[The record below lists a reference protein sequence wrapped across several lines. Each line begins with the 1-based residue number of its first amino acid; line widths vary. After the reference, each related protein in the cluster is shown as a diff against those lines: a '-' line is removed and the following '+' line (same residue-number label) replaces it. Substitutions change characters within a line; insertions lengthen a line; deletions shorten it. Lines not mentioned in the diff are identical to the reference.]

1 MKLKNN
7 IKKLTSVFALIAVL
21 LSSVGAAATVSA
33 QSAAAVTDDFS
44 SPSYTSGLSYGV
56 DTETKA
62 QSSVTAQNGKLKI
75 ASGVKT
81 VTAVKDSDWDKMTVT
96 EHRKLESFKSYVTPK
111 LGGELNIASP
121 VLYYNPDTGDYVY
134 LLLYKH
140 NNYGWQIS
148 WGFNGS
154 GRKNNNFLYTGQS
167 FLKEATNMII
177 EAEYNYSDTG
187 VLSSINVIVYY
198 YKNNSFA
205 EADKIGAAANTLT
218 FTGSDSNNDL
228 VKQGIEQSSVDA
240 VVNRFKAGFK
250 GGSDDNVTAMT
261 EITKAEFNFSAT
273 LDEQASTFR
282 SKYSSLLGKTSENVS
297 ESDLTEINTA
307 LEEYG
312 FLPENVKSELL
323 NQYNT
328 LLSLKSA
335 VYKQE
340 FGERYNVKNSVFDDF
355 ENHSDKS
362 LSYVY
367 SFVPTAKTASKTN
380 NAQIV
385 TVNGNKMLAPFAGTD
400 GYTAVDDAL
409 WLDRTLESYSFDML
423 VPNSAVGS
431 SGSQVIYTYYDTKVN
446 TGVGFDIYRETR
458 NGDNGL
464 LARIY
469 YNSAYFD
476 ISKGSRNLFLS
487 ENSGWKLDELI
498 HVSASYVLTDSKH
511 LRAIIELSQGANSFK
526 YDFDFT
532 AKGDYEYQQQG
543 FKTGFNCALQKGR
556 CYFDNLAFKFTLLG
570 KDKAEAFKE
579 KYKNGILSKSS
590 SDNLSESDKNE
601 LIAALTELSKLD
613 YDAQALLVN
622 ERNLLAELAKKVDPT
637 IKSYLDKYNSLL
649 NTDLSALD
657 HSYDAIADSAISDY
671 QNLSELGKLVVSW
684 NTLYKIKSTLRNMLE
699 TVGANYSEQNIDFEY
714 DYFPF
719 VEDQNSNITKNSFCG
734 IVDDPTDETG
744 NNKILKVQA
753 DKNDIIEYAL
763 DSRIWPTNAQLKTLK
778 FRMYYDGTPNA
789 FALPGILYS
798 YVNEETYYSL
808 GVSGGGAG
816 KSRYKYNLLSGG
828 EDLGQK
834 WLSSSDET
842 DLDGWLEVSLT
853 FGKSNVSGAV
863 KNLKS
868 EKTVALNMPY
878 IAGAKIGFRVYSTW
892 NNLSTPFYLDDIKMT
907 FERGDFDTD
916 ETIENLN
923 VYYSGN
929 TFMKENET
937 LIISGES
944 LGNIADK
951 VYLYRVN
958 DEQSSNPAFVS
969 AGSFETKQVG
979 KPVVTNGT
987 DYTFNSSNAK
997 ELEIIQKTKTS
1008 VKVLI
1013 PENLASA
1020 DGKTGDG
1027 IYAVKIEAKNGSSK
1041 TILVNVPQI
1050 SFVTGDEGGIS
1061 TVGSE
1066 LEIVGYNLCP
1076 TGNAPDVKVVAKNT
1090 SNGALKTLSV
1100 TKIKSND
1107 MFYLKTS
1114 LEGLKK
1120 GTYEVFVNNGYGD
1133 ALCWSAPYELVI
1145 GDSPRAKW
1153 PNKVFKVEDFGAVA
1167 DAETN
1172 CTAAVINALDAAY
1185 KNGGGIV
1192 EFGEGVYRV
1201 ETTLPIPL
1209 NTVLRGQGS
1218 GYTTVLFTAYKWQ
1231 YGEAEDLLSFI
1242 GNCSFEGIHFAAT
1255 RAGKFVVTNS
1265 AVSSNDRL
1273 SGAKYG
1279 SLENDNIY
1287 FTDVKIRSLWRE
1299 GKVTDGG
1306 GGFSDAGKYTVGELL
1321 AILQTENGAGDGVI
1335 GSNSTNVR
1343 INNVEMFRDVGMG
1356 HYSITA
1362 DYLYVDGIKANEWNT
1377 YHGHNAFVT
1386 NLDSTVSA
1394 TSIQG
1399 SHTYFGENYMH
1410 NTTQNNRELFTT
1422 DGGPRATDVKVRY
1435 IGNDPELMEYY
1446 TGSKTLNS
1454 KTFLLVGNSPKDN
1467 AWQNYKILVTEGQG
1481 MGQMREIV
1489 SNKNYT
1495 SVEYEF
1501 DIETGKIVRDSSGNP
1516 VAKKY
1521 KVDSKGRLLTDPET
1535 GNPIPSE
1542 DGTGKTRN
1550 VTYTYITVD
1559 SDFTVSPNRNSNC
1572 YIIDDRDN
1580 TIMTNCRF
1588 VDGNAGAVYGSGVNW
1603 TFENNSF
1610 DRCAGPALTNRAG
1623 IIWYVTFNGLKMT
1636 NPQSY
1641 VHGEGHGGT
1650 SGSYQTGNGAIR
1662 VYAQTSPCAFGMAD
1676 IVIKN
1681 NDMGGYRI
1689 NVTQGSVANC
1699 LWDLVIENNTIDGA
1713 KNAIDGIGD
1722 SINGCFIR
1730 GNSFDVKEAAFT
1742 SAAVKNSVNKV
1753 YTYNTQRS
1761 PRIIVWL
1768 NSDGSATVALG
1779 DANGDGTISL
1789 KDVTFM
1795 RYYYHGL
1802 VEASSEQLKQ
1812 MDVNQDGKV
1821 DIKDINQVRKYIL
1834 EGVPFEKYDP
1844 SLDSSSD
1851 SSSSA
1856 PSGSD
1861 TSSGSSDS
1869 SGSSSGSSS
1878 DSSGSSGSSESS
1890 DSSSF
1895 PVFPGIY

>member
-1 MKLKNN
+1 MKFKNN
-7 IKKLTSVFALIAVL
+7 IKKLISISAVIAVL

-33 QSAAAVTDDFS
+33 QSIASLTDDFS
-44 SPSYTSGLSYGV
+44 NPSYTSDLWYGV
-56 DTETKA
+56 DSETKV

-81 VTAVKDSDWDKMTVT
+81 VTAVKDSAWDKMTLS
-96 EHRKLESFKSYVTPK
+96 EHRKLDKFKSYVTPK

-121 VLYYNPDTGDYVY
+121 VLYYNSDTGDYVY

-148 WGFNGS
+148 WGVNGS

-177 EAEYNYSDTG
+177 EAEYNYSDSG

-205 EADKIGAAANTLT
+205 DAYKIGAATNILT
-218 FTGSDSNNDL
+218 FTGADSNNDL
-228 VKQGIEQSSVDA
+228 VKQGIERSSVEA

-250 GGSDDNVTAMT
+250 GGSDESVTAMT
-261 EITKAEFNFSAT
+261 EISKVEFNFTAT
-273 LDEQASTFR
+273 VDEQALAFR
-282 SKYSSLLGKTSENVS
+282 NKYSSLLGKTEENIS
-297 ESDLTEINTA
+297 ESDLAEINKA

-312 FLPENVKSELL
+312 FLPENVKTELL

-328 LLSLKSA
+328 ILSLKSA

-340 FGERYNVKNSVFDDF
+340 FGDRYSVKNSVFDDF

-367 SFVPTAKTASKTN
+367 SFVPTEKTASKTN

-385 TVNGNKMLAPFAGTD
+385 TVNGNKMLAPFVGTD

-409 WLDRTLESYSFDML
+409 WINRTLESYSFDML
-423 VPNSAVGS
+423 VPKSAVGS
-431 SGSQVIYTYYDTKVN
+431 SGSQLIYTYYDTKAD
-446 TGVGFDIYRETR
+446 TGIGFDIYRETR
-458 NGDNGL
+458 NGENGL
-464 LARIY
+464 LARISFD
-469 YNSAYFD
+469 SAYFD

-487 ENSGWKLDELI
+487 EKSGWKLDEII
-498 HVSASYVLTDSKH
+498 HVNASYILTDSQH

-543 FKTGFNCALQKGR
+543 FKTGFSCGLEKGR
-556 CYFDNLAFKFTLLG
+556 CYFDNLAFKFSLSG
-570 KDKAEAFKE
+570 EDKAEAFKE
-579 KYKNGILSKSS
+579 KYKNGILSKSP
-590 SDNLSESDKNE
+590 SDILSESDKNE
-601 LIAALTELSKLD
+601 LVNALTELSKLD
-613 YDAQALLVN
+613 YEVQTLLIN

-637 IKSYLDKYNSLL
+637 IESYLDKYNGLL
-649 NTDLSALD
+649 NTDLSSLD
-657 HSYDAIADSAISDY
+657 RSYDEITDNAIFDY
-671 QNLSELGKLVVSW
+671 QSLSELGKLLVSW

-699 TVGANYSEQNIDFEY
+699 TVGANYSEQIIDFEY

-719 VEDQNSNITKNSFCG
+719 VEDRNSNITKNSFCG
-734 IVDDPTDETG
+734 VIDDPTDETG
-744 NNKILKVQA
+744 NNKILKIQA

-763 DSRIWPTNAQLKTLK
+763 DSRIWPTKAQLKTLK

-789 FALPGILYS
+789 FALPGFLYS
-798 YVNEETYYSL
+798 YVDEETYYSL

-834 WLSSSDET
+834 WLSSPDEA

-868 EKTVALNMPY
+868 EKIVALNMPY
-878 IAGAKIGFRVYSTW
+878 IAGAKIGFRAYSSW
-892 NNLSTPFYLDDIKMT
+892 NNLSRPFYLDDIKMT
-907 FERGDFDTD
+907 FERGDFDAD
-916 ETIENLN
+916 ETIEGIN
-923 VYYSGN
+923 VYYSSN

-937 LIISGES
+937 LLISGES
-944 LGNIADK
+944 IGNIADK

-958 DEQSSNPAFVS
+958 DEASSNPAYVS
-969 AGSFETKQVG
+969 AGNFETKQVG
-979 KPVVTNGT
+979 KPVITNGT
-987 DYTFNSSNAK
+987 DYNFNSSGAK
-997 ELEIIQKTKTS
+997 ELDIIQRTKTS
-1008 VKVLI
+1008 IKVLI
-1013 PENLASA
+1013 PKNLASA
-1020 DGKTGDG
+1020 DGKTGNG
-1027 IYAVKIEAKNGSSK
+1027 IYAVKIEAKNGSSE
-1041 TILVNVPQI
+1041 TILINVPQI

-1061 TVGSE
+1061 TVGSQ

-1076 TGNAPDVKVVAKNT
+1076 TGNASDVKVVAKNT
-1090 SNGALKTLSV
+1090 SNGALKTLAV
-1100 TKIKSND
+1100 TSIKSND

-1114 LEGLKK
+1114 LEGLSK

-1153 PNKVFKVEDFGAVA
+1153 PKKVFKVEDFGAVA
-1167 DAETN
+1167 DADTN
-1172 CTAAVINALDAAY
+1172 STAAVINALDAAY

-1209 NTVLRGQGS
+1209 NTVLKGQGS

-1231 YGEAEDLLSFI
+1231 YGEAEDLLSII
-1242 GNCSFEGIHFAAT
+1242 GNCSVEGINFAAT
-1255 RAGKFVVTNS
+1255 RAKKFVITNKSVS
-1265 AVSSNDRL
+1265 ANDRL

-1287 FTDVKIRSLWRE
+1287 FTDVKIKSLWRE

-1306 GGFSDAGKYTVGELL
+1306 GGFSDAGKFTVAELL
-1321 AILQTENGAGDGVI
+1321 AILQTENGSGEGTI
-1335 GSNSTNVR
+1335 GYNSTNVR
-1343 INNVEMFRDVGMG
+1343 INDLELYRDVGMG
-1356 HYSITA
+1356 HYSISG
-1362 DYLYVDGIKANEWNT
+1362 DYLYIDGIKSNVWNT

-1386 NLDSTVSA
+1386 DLDARGAS
-1394 TSIQG
+1394 SIQG
-1399 SHTYFGENYMH
+1399 SHTYFGNNYMH

-1422 DGGPRATDVKVRY
+1422 DGGPKAIDVKVRY

-1454 KTFLLVGNSPKDN
+1454 KTFLLVSNSPNDN

-1501 DIETGKIVRDSSGNP
+1501 DIETGKIVRDSSGKP

-1521 KVDSKGRLLTDPET
+1521 KTDSSGRLLTDPET

-1542 DGTGKTRN
+1542 DGTGKTRT
-1550 VTYTYITVD
+1550 VTYTCITVD
-1559 SDFTVSPNRNSNC
+1559 TDFIANPNRNSNC

-1580 TIMTNCRF
+1580 TIMSNCRF
-1588 VDGNAGAVYGSGVNW
+1588 EDGNAGAIYGSGVNW

-1650 SGSYQTGNGAIR
+1650 SGSYQTGNGALR
-1662 VYAQTSPCAFGMAD
+1662 VYAQTSPCSFGMAGV
-1676 IVIKN
+1676 VIKN
-1681 NDMGGYRI
+1681 NNMGGYRI
-1689 NVTQGSVANC
+1689 NVTQGSIANC

-1713 KNAIDGIGD
+1713 KNAIDGIGAA
-1722 SINGCFIR
+1722 INGCFIR

-1742 SAAVKNSVNKV
+1742 STALMDSVNKV

-1768 NSDGSATVALG
+1768 NSDGTATAALG

-1802 VEASSEQLKQ
+1802 VGASSEQQKQ

-1834 EGVPFEKYDP
+1834 EGIPFEKYDP
-1844 SLDSSSD
+1844 SSDSSSD
-1851 SSSSA
+1851 SSSSSIPA
-1856 PSGSD
+1856 GSD
-1861 TSSGSSDS
+1861 TSSDSSDTSNSLDSSDS
-1869 SGSSSGSSS
+1869 SV
-1878 DSSGSSGSSESS
+1878 SS